1 MVPGRELH
9 QNSSSAPAPLL
20 SPPLCR
26 SVPARLYNIY
36 RHLHVERGWSG
47 IGLVGMGLG
56 SILSAGIVAIAAMD
70 WYYAANPHLLAPRP
84 HHE

>member
-1 MVPGRELH
+1 
-9 QNSSSAPAPLL
+9 
-20 SPPLCR
+20 
-26 SVPARLYNIY
+26 LYNIY